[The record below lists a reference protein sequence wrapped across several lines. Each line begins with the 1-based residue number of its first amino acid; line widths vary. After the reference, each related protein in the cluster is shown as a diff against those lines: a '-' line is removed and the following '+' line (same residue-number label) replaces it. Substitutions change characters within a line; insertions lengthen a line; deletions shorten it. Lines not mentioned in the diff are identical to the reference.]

1 MRKHTNRK
9 IRDPWDSINKRT
21 TLVKSQSTDLGI
33 AIFAALD
40 AIVSGR
46 GNELQWSTLAS
57 AVNVSLLLA
66 ERGICSESLSII
78 KLAQDGLIMIKRRYE
93 LHGDW
98 RMNIS
103 HHIRQSIIA
112 AIKIYDEQC
121 RIATRAELSNALRE
135 IYRRV
140 QEGEILV

>member
-1 MRKHTNRK
+1 MVYFGQRRKRVAAARRK
-9 IRDPWDSINKRT
+9 
-21 TLVKSQSTDLGI
+21 
-33 AIFAALD
+33 
-40 AIVSGR
+40 
-46 GNELQWSTLAS
+46 
-57 AVNVSLLLA
+57 
-66 ERGICSESLSII
+66 GICSESLSII

-140 QEGEILV
+140 QQGEILV